1 MDQKGAIMPFVLVLC
16 LVLAGMVGHQAVL
29 LTFERGGLEAQ
40 RMFMVANLLLEKGEE
55 QWWEA
60 YKDDR
65 TSNNGL
71 WEFEEG
77 TVYYRMSPVNG
88 SDYEVVTL
96 NAEVVGGGNV
106 QHYYYV
112 KKTDPENEKEEEYS
126 D

>member
-16 LVLAGMVGHQAVL
+16 LVIAGMVGHQAVL
-29 LTFERGGLEAQ
+29 LTFEREGLEAQ

-60 YKDDR
+60 YRDDR
-65 TSNNGL
+65 TSDSGF

-77 TVYYRMSPVNG
+77 TVDYRLSSVNG
-88 SDYEVVTL
+88 SDYEVVIL
-96 NAEVVGGGNV
+96 NAEVDGGGNV

-112 KKTDPENEKEEEYS
+112 KKTDSENGKKDE
-126 D
+126 

>member
-1 MDQKGAIMPFVLVLC
+1 MDQKGAIMPLVLVLC

-29 LTFERGGLEAQ
+29 LTFEREGLEAQ
-40 RMFMVANLLLEKGEE
+40 RMFMVANLLLDKGEE
-55 QWWEA
+55 KWWEA

-65 TSNNGL
+65 TSDNGF

-77 TVYYRMSPVNG
+77 TVYYRLSPANG

-96 NAEVVGGGNV
+96 NAEVDGGGNV
-106 QHYYYV
+106 HHYYYV
-112 KKTDPENEKEEEYS
+112 KKADPENEDKFS